1 MNKFIV
7 RQPIKE
13 LDGSTFGYEILFN
26 LENEL
31 YNQNG
36 DYAVADTISSFLMQN
51 SDKMTTQA
59 MMFMTFTP
67 NLLFRNTP
75 KLFKQKELVIQIEDN
90 VVIHPL
96 AQKLIE
102 RYKESGYS
110 ICINDFQFMPR
121 YFGLLDYVDYIKV
134 NINVIT
140 DATSLNNILKL
151 GKGFHKKCIITG
163 IDNAALYEKAKE
175 VPADYYQGSYV
186 AEAMVTKSGKTEYL
200 QSNFFQLVV
209 AVTNDEP
216 DMDEI
221 ESIIVRDASLTYA
234 LLRMVNSV
242 HYALRHRTASVKQ
255 ALMVLGINQ
264 LKQWVYLL
272 SFDQTNTDKATEE
285 VLRISFLRA
294 NFCSELYALIKD
306 LEITKSEA
314 YLMGMFS
321 TIEALVDAPVE
332 EVVKEIPVS
341 DEVKLAIIAQEGKC
355 GDLYNLVLSYEKADW
370 KNIVVYADKLGIQT
384 NMIAQIYF
392 NCVEKVNE
400 IWESFMQDRNMQQP
414 QIEELKENQ
423 DIIE

>member
-7 RQPIKE
+7 RQPIKA

-26 LENEL
+26 LDNES
-31 YNQNG
+31 YNQNENG
-36 DYAVADTISSFLMQN
+36 DYAVAETISSFLMQN
-51 SDKMTTQA
+51 SEKMSTES
-59 MMFMTFTP
+59 MMFMAFTP

-75 KLFKQKELVIQIEDN
+75 NLFNKDELVIQIEDN
-90 VVIHPL
+90 IIVHPL

-102 RYKESGYS
+102 RYKEQGYS
-110 ICINDFQFMPR
+110 ICINDFQFIPR
-121 YFGLLDYVDYIKV
+121 YFALLDYVDYIKV
-134 NINVIT
+134 NINMIT

-151 GKGFHKKCIITG
+151 GKGFNKKCILTG
-163 IDNAALYEKAKE
+163 IDNAMLYEKAKQ
-175 VPADYYQGSYV
+175 VPADYYQGSYI
-186 AEAMVTKSGKTEYL
+186 AEAMVTKTGKMEYL

-209 AVTNDEP
+209 AVTQDEP

-221 ESIIVRDASLTYA
+221 ESIVVRDASLTYA

-272 SFDQTNTDKATEE
+272 SFDQANTDKATEE

-294 NFCSELYALIKD
+294 NFCAELYGQVKG

-321 TIEALVDAPVE
+321 TMEALVDAPVE
-332 EVVKEIPVS
+332 EVVQEIPVS
-341 DEVKLAIIAQEGKC
+341 DEVKKAIISQEGMC
-355 GDLYNLVLSYEKADW
+355 GDLYKLVLSYEKADW
-370 KNIVVYADKLGIQT
+370 KNIVLYAEKLGIPEK
-384 NMIAQIYF
+384 MMAQIYF

-400 IWESFMQDRNMQQP
+400 IWESF
-414 QIEELKENQ
+414 IKE
-423 DIIE
+423 